1 MDNNNS
7 NAYDD
12 SRQNAPSPAPAQAE
26 ATHADASEP
35 NAPQRDGN
43 ATAQRETGA
52 DPYAQNPPYGQNPYA
67 GNPYGANG
75 RGQNPYA
82 QNPYAG
88 NPYGADGR
96 GQNPYAQNPYA
107 RNSYGANGYGQDPYT
122 QNPPYGQNPYYGASP
137 HYGQNRYA
145 QPQAQ
150 PYTPP
155 YGRTARPPFR
165 PDASAANNLAFAQKL
180 KIRDKIHTL
189 SLAHGLALLGFSVFA
204 VVLSGLLFMIPNF
217 QNVFTENQLFSNALN
232 MVYSIV
238 IIFVPFALAALFL
251 RKRGAMGDLPLGT
264 AYHPKAAVL
273 LVVIGVAC
281 CLLGNFATNILG
293 SMFESI
299 FGVTFTMPPDDT
311 VIDSVPMFF
320 LSVLGVAVVP
330 ALVEE
335 FAIRGVVM
343 QPLRKYGDKFAI
355 IMSAV
360 VFAIMH
366 GNMVQIPFAFIAG
379 LAIGYAVTATGTM
392 WTGIAIH
399 FLNNLVSVLMQTA
412 ADNLPE
418 NIASAAILGAE
429 VVIFAAGGICAVLY
443 CKRYA
448 RTVSLS
454 KGETLLP
461 TAEKNKAYLCTVPMI
476 LAILYFVAET
486 ARYVELA

>member
-1 MDNNNS
+1 
-7 NAYDD
+7 
-12 SRQNAPSPAPAQAE
+12 
-26 ATHADASEP
+26 
-35 NAPQRDGN
+35 
-43 ATAQRETGA
+43 
-52 DPYAQNPPYGQNPYA
+52 
-67 GNPYGANG
+67 
-75 RGQNPYA
+75 
-82 QNPYAG
+82 
-88 NPYGADGR
+88 
-96 GQNPYAQNPYA
+96 
-107 RNSYGANGYGQDPYT
+107 
-122 QNPPYGQNPYYGASP
+122 
-137 HYGQNRYA
+137 
-145 QPQAQ
+145 
-150 PYTPP
+150 
-155 YGRTARPPFR
+155 
-165 PDASAANNLAFAQKL
+165 
-180 KIRDKIHTL
+180 
-189 SLAHGLALLGFSVFA
+189 
-204 VVLSGLLFMIPNF
+204 MIPNF
-217 QNVFTENQLFSNALN
+217 QTVFTENQLFSNALN
-232 MVYSIV
+232 MVYAIV

-251 RKRGAMGDLPLGT
+251 KKRGAMGDLPLGT
-264 AYHPKAAVL
+264 AYHPKAAAL
-273 LVVIGVAC
+273 LVVMGVAC

-299 FGVTFTMPPDDT
+299 FGITFTMPSDDT

-320 LSVLGVAVVP
+320 LSVLGTAVVP

-379 LAIGYAVTATGTM
+379 LAIGYAVVATGTM

-412 ADNLPE
+412 VDNLPE

-429 VVIFAAGGICAVLY
+429 VAIFAAGGICAVLY

-454 KGETLLP
+454 RGVTLLP